1 MDFKEY
7 ENKMV
12 KHYWS
17 DCLDPW
23 SGKLLLENVD
33 GSDDFSMIPT
43 NSKGKIDLT
52 VGELRDIVS
61 RTINETRRISYDT
74 LVQ

>member
-1 MDFKEY
+1 MNFKEY

-17 DCLDPW
+17 DCLDPF
-23 SGKLLLENVD
+23 SGRLLLNEID
-33 GSDDFSMIPT
+33 GSDDFSVIPT

-52 VGELRDIVS
+52 IGQLRDIVS
-61 RTINETRRISYDT
+61 KTINETRRISYDE
-74 LVQ
+74 LVK

>member
-1 MDFKEY
+1 MNFKEY

-17 DCLDPW
+17 DCLDPF
-23 SGKLLLENVD
+23 SGKLLLGEID

-52 VGELRDIVS
+52 IGELRDIVS
-61 RTINETRRISYDT
+61 RTINETRRISYEE
-74 LVQ
+74 LVK